1 MSEARR
7 GGLIGFGV
15 LQILIGLICGLL
27 VLAVIAGAELAQRT
41 TPMRSGVAS
50 AIVVYGIAA
59 LYFVTVGVGSIRG
72 RRWARA
78 LSVVVSAIWMAGGFV
93 ATLMIVLILPR
104 VMEGLPRPTLG
115 FGCAGAVGA
124 GFGIVLPLVLFLFY
138 RSPTVRATVEVLDP
152 TPRWTD
158 RVPLPVLAM
167 VMILVFSAITLLAN
181 VGNPVLALFGD
192 VVAGAAA
199 SLVVL
204 TMAALCAVVAVQLYR
219 LKESGWWTLL
229 ILQIAGL
236 VYGAIAIMRAD
247 FQNAAQREGA
257 PDVSAIYGDPLF
269 LGALVT
275 TWLAHFAFL
284 LYLRRFFVGRT
295 APRTRRDD

>member
-1 MSEARR
+1 MSEAPRV
-7 GGLIGFGV
+7 GLIAFGLV
-15 LQILIGLICGLL
+15 QILTGLVCGLL

-41 TPMRSGVAS
+41 APMRSSVTS

-59 LYFVTVGVGSIRG
+59 VYFVTVGVGSIRA

-78 LSVVVSAIWMAGGFV
+78 LSVVVSAIWMAGGVV
-93 ATLMIVLILPR
+93 ATLMIMLILPR

-124 GFGIVLPLVLFLFY
+124 ILGIVLPLVLFLFY
-138 RSPTVRATVEVLDP
+138 RLPSVHAAVEARDP
-152 TPRWTD
+152 KPRWTD

-167 VMILVFSAITLLAN
+167 VLILLFSAITLLAN
-181 VGNPVLALFGD
+181 VSNPVLALFGD

-199 SLVVL
+199 SLVILTIAVL
-204 TMAALCAVVAVQLYR
+204 CTFVAVQLYF

-236 VYGAIAIMRAD
+236 LYGAIAIMRSD
-247 FQNAAQREGA
+247 YQTVAQREGA
-257 PDVSAIYGDPLF
+257 PAASAVYADPFF
-269 LGALVT
+269 LGALLAA
-275 TWLAHFAFL
+275 WLAHFAFL
-284 LYLRRFFVGRT
+284 LYLRRFFVAGAT
-295 APRTRRDD
+295 PRTRRDD

>member
-1 MSEARR
+1 MSEAPRV
-7 GGLIGFGV
+7 GLIAFGLV
-15 LQILIGLICGLL
+15 QILIGLTCGLL

-41 TPMRSGVAS
+41 APMRSGVAS

-59 LYFVTVGVGSIRG
+59 VYFVTVGVGSIRA

-78 LSVVVSAIWMAGGFV
+78 LSVVVSAIWMAGGV
-93 ATLMIVLILPR
+93 AATLMIMLILPR

-124 GFGIVLPLVLFLFY
+124 ILGIVLPLVLFLFY
-138 RSPTVRATVEVLDP
+138 RLPSVRAAVEARDP
-152 TPRWTD
+152 KPRWTD

-167 VMILVFSAITLLAN
+167 VLILLFSAITLLAN
-181 VGNPVLALFGD
+181 VSNPVLALFGD
-192 VVAGAAA
+192 VIAGAAA
-199 SLVVL
+199 SLVMLTIAVL
-204 TMAALCAVVAVQLYR
+204 CTFVAVQLYF

-236 VYGAIAIMRAD
+236 LYGAIAIMRSD
-247 FQNAAQREGA
+247 YQTVAQREGA
-257 PDVSAIYGDPLF
+257 PAVSAIYADPFF
-269 LGALVT
+269 LGALLT

-284 LYLRRFFVGRT
+284 LYLRRFFVAGAT
-295 APRTRRDD
+295 PRTRRDD